1 MMDIFVCNS
10 DYVILS
16 VRMIDGTCTNK
27 QPKTSVA
34 VD

>member
-16 VRMIDGTCTNK
+16 VRITDGSCTNK
-27 QPKTSVA
+27 QPKISVA
-34 VD
+34 